1 MDAGLLELVSKIL
14 LAVSFIAI
22 GGAAAIIFFFIFA
35 PSLLSS
41 RAMHHQLD
49 QLIRQTELMNEQLKK
64 IAGSLKNSKDPDEEQ
79 T

>member
-41 RAMHHQLD
+41 RAMHH
-49 QLIRQTELMNEQLKK
+49 
-64 IAGSLKNSKDPDEEQ
+64 
-79 T
+79 